1 MSSETRPSTINR
13 PVFYSA
19 ALFTLLLVGFAI
31 TAPRTA
37 QNLFESIQAWI
48 LGNASW
54 FYILVV
60 AIILLSVAFL
70 AISRYGDI
78 KLGPDHSEPDY
89 RNFTWFAMLF
99 SAGMGIGLM
108 FFGVAEPVMHFMSP
122 PVGEGAT
129 AAAARESMKIT
140 FFHWGLH
147 AWAIYA
153 VVALTLA
160 FFSFRHG
167 LPLTL
172 RSALYPLIGNRIHG
186 PIGHAVDVF
195 AIIGT
200 VLGVATSL
208 GLGVAQMNSGLN
220 HLFGIPVGVMP
231 QIILIVITCG
241 LATLSVAS
249 GLDKGI
255 RILSEANMVLAVIL
269 LLFVLVAG
277 PTVFLLQT
285 FVQNTGAYLSDI
297 VNKTFNLYAYE
308 PTDWIG
314 GWTLFYWGWWIAW
327 SPFVGLFIARISRGR
342 TIREFVSGVL
352 LVPAG
357 FTLFWMTVFGDTAI
371 HFILVDGIKGFADT
385 VKQDN
390 SLALFAFFELLPWSS
405 VISIFAIAMVAVFF
419 VTSADS
425 GALVGDLLAAGGA
438 DRTPV
443 WQRIFWSLSMGAV
456 AIALLL
462 ADGLTALQTATIAS
476 ALPFSIILLLSLW
489 GLFKALRLDATKR
502 GIRYQSLTLSRP
514 ARGGQS
520 WERRLR
526 NMVMMPRRAHV
537 LRFIADVVTPA
548 LEDVADELRKQG
560 YAVAVKESDGEGGV
574 VLEVNH
580 GEHLDFFYSVR
591 PQAFVRPSLTPEEA
605 ADEEERKY
613 FRAEV
618 HLREGGQ
625 DYDIMGWSRDAV
637 IGDIL
642 DQYERHRHYLH
653 MVRT

>member
-1 MSSETRPSTINR
+1 M
-13 PVFYSA
+13 
-19 ALFTLLLVGFAI
+19 
-31 TAPRTA
+31 
-37 QNLFESIQAWI
+37 
-48 LGNASW
+48 
-54 FYILVV
+54 V

-70 AISRYGDI
+70 ALSRYGDI

-108 FFGVAEPVMHFMSP
+108 FFGVAEPVMHFMAP
-122 PVGEGAT
+122 PVGEGGTAT
-129 AAAARESMKIT
+129 AAREAMKIT

-160 FFSFRHG
+160 FFCYRHG

-186 PIGHAVDVF
+186 PIGHAVDIF

-208 GLGVAQMNSGLN
+208 GLGVAQINNGLN
-220 HLFGIPVGVMP
+220 HLFGVPVGVTT
-231 QIILIVITCG
+231 QIILIIVTCG

-255 RILSEANMVLAVIL
+255 RILSEANLVLAAVL

-277 PTVFLLQT
+277 PTVFLFQT

-371 HFILVDGIKGFADT
+371 HFILVDGIKGFAET
-385 VKQDN
+385 VQGDS
-390 SLALFAFFELLPWSS
+390 SLALFAFLEQLPWSG
-405 VISIFAIAMVAVFF
+405 VVSIVAIAMVAVFF

-425 GALVGDLLAAGGA
+425 GALVVDLLASGGA
-438 DRTPV
+438 ERTPML
-443 WQRIFWSLSMGAV
+443 QRIFWSLLMGAV

-476 ALPFSIILLLSLW
+476 ALPFSVILLLSLW
-489 GLFKALRLDATKR
+489 GLFKALKLDATKR

-526 NMVMMPRRAHV
+526 NMVMMPRRPCAALHHRRGASGLRGCGRRAAQAGLRGAGQGRRGRRRRGAGGLARRTPGLLLRGEAGSLRAPQPHARRGGRRGRAQV
-537 LRFIADVVTPA
+537 LPRRGASA
-548 LEDVADELRKQG
+548 RG
-560 YAVAVKESDGEGGV
+560 
-574 VLEVNH
+574 
-580 GEHLDFFYSVR
+580 
-591 PQAFVRPSLTPEEA
+591 
-605 ADEEERKY
+605 
-613 FRAEV
+613 RAG
-618 HLREGGQ
+618 L
-625 DYDIMGWSRDAV
+625 
-637 IGDIL
+637 
-642 DQYERHRHYLH
+642 
-653 MVRT
+653 

>member
-1 MSSETRPSTINR
+1 M
-13 PVFYSA
+13 
-19 ALFTLLLVGFAI
+19 
-31 TAPRTA
+31 A
-37 QNLFESIQAWI
+37 QI
-48 LGNASW
+48 
-54 FYILVV
+54 
-60 AIILLSVAFL
+60 
-70 AISRYGDI
+70 
-78 KLGPDHSEPDY
+78 
-89 RNFTWFAMLF
+89 
-99 SAGMGIGLM
+99 
-108 FFGVAEPVMHFMSP
+108 
-122 PVGEGAT
+122 
-129 AAAARESMKIT
+129 
-140 FFHWGLH
+140 
-147 AWAIYA
+147 
-153 VVALTLA
+153 
-160 FFSFRHG
+160 
-167 LPLTL
+167 
-172 RSALYPLIGNRIHG
+172 
-186 PIGHAVDVF
+186 
-195 AIIGT
+195 
-200 VLGVATSL
+200 
-208 GLGVAQMNSGLN
+208 NSGLN
-220 HLFGIPVGVMP
+220 HLFGVPVGVTT
-231 QIILIVITCG
+231 QIILIIVTCG

-255 RILSEANMVLAVIL
+255 RILSEANLVLAAVL

-277 PTVFLLQT
+277 PTVFLFQT

-371 HFILVDGIKGFADT
+371 HFILVDGIKGFAET
-385 VKQDN
+385 VQGDS
-390 SLALFAFFELLPWSS
+390 SLALFAFLEQLPWSG
-405 VISIFAIAMVAVFF
+405 VVSIVAIAMVAVFF

-425 GALVGDLLAAGGA
+425 GALVVDLLASGGA
-438 DRTPV
+438 ERTPML
-443 WQRIFWSLSMGAV
+443 QRIFWSLLMGAV

-476 ALPFSIILLLSLW
+476 ALPFSVILLLSLW
-489 GLFKALRLDATKR
+489 GLFKALKLDATKR

-537 LRFIADVVTPA
+537 QRFITDVVRPA
-548 LEDVADELRKQG
+548 FEDVADELRKQG
-560 YAVAVKESDGEGGV
+560 YEVQVKDAEDDGGV
-574 VLEVNH
+574 ALEVSH
-580 GEHLDFFYSVR
+580 GEHLDFSYAVK
-591 PQAFVRPSLTPEEA
+591 PEAFVRPSLTPDEA

-653 MVRT
+653 MVR